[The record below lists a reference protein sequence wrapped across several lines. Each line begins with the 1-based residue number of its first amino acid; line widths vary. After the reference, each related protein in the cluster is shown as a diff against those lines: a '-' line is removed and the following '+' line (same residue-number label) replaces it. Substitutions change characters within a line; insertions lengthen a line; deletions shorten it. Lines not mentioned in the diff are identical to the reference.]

1 MQLVEE
7 PMEVEE
13 RRREL
18 VEDKSGPVEVDKRP
32 LYRSHQP
39 RPIHP
44 FLQPRKIPGVLRPE
58 RKKGEK
64 KR

>member
-13 RRREL
+13 WRREL

-32 LYRSHQP
+32 LYCSHQP
-39 RPIHP
+39 RPIP
-44 FLQPRKIPGVLRPE
+44 CCSPEKTRGTPPRKKG
-58 RKKGEK
+58 GEK